1 MTLFAE
7 KRLELAQKRRSAK
20 SDLPVGVLIVIAPV
34 KSKVIGAKINAPKTP
49 FNAAV
54 GNVVGGVFDG

>member
-1 MTLFAE
+1 
-7 KRLELAQKRRSAK
+7 LAP
-20 SDLPVGVLIVIAPV
+20 LVGVLIVIVPA
-34 KSKVIGAKINAPKTP
+34 KSKVIGVRINALKTP